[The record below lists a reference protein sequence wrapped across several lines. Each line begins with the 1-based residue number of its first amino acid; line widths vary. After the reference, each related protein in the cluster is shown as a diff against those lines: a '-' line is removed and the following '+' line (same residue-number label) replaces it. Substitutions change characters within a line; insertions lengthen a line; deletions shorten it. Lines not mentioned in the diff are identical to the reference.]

1 MKLLKNI
8 GVGFLVSFMGSV
20 PLGYLNVIGYQIY
33 IRNGLH
39 DTLFFLLGVMSVE
52 ALVIYFT
59 LISMDKLMKN
69 ERILKWIEGF
79 SVLFMFVIAYVFYAS
94 SNATVTQ
101 SETLNRYAAYPP
113 YIIGII
119 LSCFNIIQLP
129 FWTGWNLY
137 LLNGKHIVIEGNK
150 KYFYVFGTIVGTFVG
165 MMTLILCLD
174 LITGKTGFISKYLMG
189 TIVPLAFAGLG
200 VYQGIKF
207 YKKYWAN

>member
-1 MKLLKNI
+1 MKMLKNI

-20 PLGYLNVIGYQIY
+20 PLGYLNVIGYQVY

-69 ERILKWIEGF
+69 KKILKWIEGF
-79 SVLFMFVIAYVFYAS
+79 SVLFMFVIAYIFYAS

-119 LSCFNIIQLP
+119 LSCFNFIQLP

-137 LLNGKHIVIEGNK
+137 LLNGKHIVIEGSK
-150 KYFYVFGTIVGTFVG
+150 KYFYVVGTIVGTFVG

-189 TIVPLAFAGLG
+189 TIVPLAFAGFG

-207 YKKYWAN
+207 YRKYFH